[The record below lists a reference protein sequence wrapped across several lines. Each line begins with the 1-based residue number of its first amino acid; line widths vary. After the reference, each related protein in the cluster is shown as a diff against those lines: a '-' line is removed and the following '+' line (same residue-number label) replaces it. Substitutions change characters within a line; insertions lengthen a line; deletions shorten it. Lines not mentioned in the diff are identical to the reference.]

1 MVRHTRRKNRSRR
14 LRRGGTDTDTEMTSI
29 MPLEGSSSIGGKRKR
44 RGGTMGGRRS
54 RKQKGGDGAA
64 DWVLKNFGDGNT
76 QWQNT
81 FGPQSITQGSLV
93 PTLPGA
99 IAVVNGTLPQG
110 IASNAAPAQFG
121 GRRKK
126 KKGGFWGNAISQ
138 ALVPFTLLF
147 AQNRFSKRSRK

>member
-14 LRRGGTDTDTEMTSI
+14 LRRGGGTDTYTELTSI
-29 MPLEGSSSIGGKRKR
+29 PDEGTSSTGGRRKR

-54 RKQKGGDGAA
+54 RKQKGGDGSA

-81 FGPQSITQGSLV
+81 FGPQSIAQGNNLT
-93 PTLPGA
+93 TLPGA